1 MTEKQK
7 AWKACSRY
15 CRLRDA
21 LAYCKLMRI
30 DLSQFNRVE
39 DYPVKCCTC
48 QTVKSWIYMD
58 SGHFIGRGFGGSSGV
73 YFDERNINTQCKR
86 DNAFKQGR
94 PEVYYE
100 FMLAKFGQ
108 EIIDELKVLDKL
120 TKKDNYI
127 IIGQAYKE
135 MYEELLKHGRVM

>member
-1 MTEKQK
+1 MTPKKK
-7 AWKACSRY
+7 AWKECSRY

-30 DLSQFNRVE
+30 DISQFARIE
-39 DYPVKCCTC
+39 DAPVKCCTC
-48 QTVKSWIYMD
+48 QTVKSWVYMD
-58 SGHFIGRGFGGSSGV
+58 AGHFISRGLGGASGV

-100 FMLAKFGQ
+100 FMLARYGQ
-108 EIIDELKVLDKL
+108 DVIDTLKVLDKL
-120 TKKDNYI
+120 TKKDNYL

-135 MYEELLKHGRVM
+135 MYEDLIA